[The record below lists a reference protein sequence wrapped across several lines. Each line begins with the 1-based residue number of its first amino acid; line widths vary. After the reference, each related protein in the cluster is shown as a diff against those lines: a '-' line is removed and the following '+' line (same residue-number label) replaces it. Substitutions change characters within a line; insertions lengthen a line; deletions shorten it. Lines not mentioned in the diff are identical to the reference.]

1 MLYIY
6 ILRETN
12 NHLHEWFSIVFTQK
26 NRNFFF
32 LSWLKFKVHSR
43 GTRFSL
49 EVHVP
54 NRQLRFSILIQET
67 VLLLL
72 LLHLFVEREK
82 MNKSK
87 TVKVDLL
94 WRQRESFMPLHFS
107 GSPFKIPP
115 KKNIKEEKKISSQ
128 QLCCTCL
135 IIIFS
140 PPLFFFKKKKNFYLP
155 PPSSGTWR
163 TVSSPSTEKKK
174 FEETES
180 KIENNLQCS
189 SK

>member
-1 MLYIY
+1 MIFPS
-6 ILRETN
+6 
-12 NHLHEWFSIVFTQK
+12 FSHKKTEI
-26 NRNFFF
+26 FF
-32 LSWLKFKVHSR
+32 SWLKFEVHSR

-49 EVHVP
+49 QVHVP
-54 NRQLRFSILIQET
+54 KRQLRFSILIRET
-67 VLLLL
+67 VLLL

-82 MNKSK
+82 NVNKSK

-107 GSPFKIPP
+107 GSPFKIP
-115 KKNIKEEKKISSQ
+115 KRRKENFFPT
-128 QLCCTCL
+128 LLYTCL
-135 IIIFS
+135 IIIIFS
-140 PPLFFFKKKKNFYLP
+140 PPLFFKKNFYLP

-189 SK
+189 SKKWKGPV